1 MPIRDTD
8 LTAKFNDKQDREFDE
23 FLNKG
28 VESSKEALKESD
40 SIKSDGDFVDNLNKE
55 YTANTDPVESVIDET
70 EARDTADHRLNK
82 PSKFK
87 PLGVG
92 DEFNKIQDELDGMD
106 SGDDDPKNKNPN
118 RLYSHKYLKL
128 VNEGDDPD
136 VAADKMAKAW
146 QADLDAIKAQFKKD
160 KDKMGRD
167 KLIVGLL
174 LAAQGFANG
183 MAVRGTGRIPAKV
196 DTSILKEME
205 NSLTDLRD
213 YKQKKAALQLS
224 HAKYILQNRNLKNS
238 IMMRKQD
245 KEEAARVREEEN
257 IQKDK
262 DRAERRGRQ
271 DFLTTEGKINTEKN
285 KLLAG
290 INKVIGKAGSKG
302 SKIEDVAA
310 VIAANTPMTID
321 EAKKVAT
328 DEGWVWDSKRDAS
341 EIMEQLQPKI
351 DEWNKSIVNK
361 YRSSQSQP
369 EPSNDAPKAGP
380 HGYKVK
386 QNGVTFVWDGT
397 KYVKE

>member
-8 LTAKFNDKQDREFDE
+8 LTAKFNEKQDREFDE
-23 FLNKG
+23 FLDAG
-28 VESSKEALKESD
+28 VASSKEALKESD
-40 SIKSDGDFVDNLNKE
+40 SIKNDNDFVDNLNKE
-55 YTANTDPVESVIDET
+55 YTANTDPVESVMDET
-70 EARDTADHRLNK
+70 EARDNADHRLNK
-82 PSKFK
+82 PSEFK
-87 PLGVG
+87 PLVG
-92 DEFNKIQDELDGMD
+92 EEFNKIQEELEGMD
-106 SGDDDPKNKNPN
+106 SEDDDPKNKNPN

-136 VAADKMAKAW
+136 IAADKMAKAW
-146 QADLDAIKAQFKKD
+146 QSDLDAIESQFKKD

-183 MAVRGTGRIPAKV
+183 MAVRGTGRIPARV

-205 NSLTDLRD
+205 DSLTNVRD

-245 KEEAARVREEEN
+245 KEESARIREEDN
-257 IQKDK
+257 LQKDK
-262 DRAERRGRQ
+262 DRAERRERS

-285 KLLAG
+285 KLLTG
-290 INKVIGKAGSKG
+290 INKVINKAGSKG
-302 SKIEDVAA
+302 SKMEDVAA

-321 EAKKVAT
+321 EARKVAT
-328 DEGWVWDSKRDAS
+328 KEGWIFDGKKDAS
-341 EIMEQLQPKI
+341 AIMEQLQPKI
-351 DEWNKSIVNK
+351 DEWNESIVKK

-369 EPSNDAPKAGP
+369 EPSNDTPKAGP